1 VGKKMRLALVQKD
14 VMDTD
19 CGGWLERVEQPVDLV
34 CFAEL
39 ATTGALYEKGAVPD
53 AMKVANLLARDGFGV
68 VVGMPLEADG
78 GLYNACVLVDGAGR
92 YWYRKIHLFE
102 PFNEPGV
109 YRAGAG
115 PGICDTRWGRLGLA
129 ICYDIRFEEIF
140 GTMADRGVETVFVPS
155 AFPRVRVGDFARLL
169 VEYAGRLGMNMVGIN
184 AVGDDGR
191 HEFGGRSMIVKAGGE
206 VVAEGDET
214 SEVIVYGEV

>member
-1 VGKKMRLALVQKD
+1 MKLALVQKAIT
-14 VMDTD
+14 DTD
-19 CGGWLERVEQPVDLV
+19 CARWLDRVDRPIDVV

-53 AMKVANLLARDGFGV
+53 AMKVAKSLRRDEFGV
-68 VVGMPLEADG
+68 LLGMPLEFEY
-78 GLYNACVLVDGAGR
+78 GLSNTCVLIDKEVM
-92 YWYRKIHLFE
+92 YWYSKINLFE
-102 PFNEPGV
+102 PFNEPQV
-109 YRAGAG
+109 YIPGKK
-115 PGICDTRWGRLGLA
+115 PGIFATRWGMVGLA

-140 GTMADRGVETVFVPS
+140 RTMADRGVETVFVPS
-155 AFPRVRVGDFARLL
+155 AFPRVRVADFAGLL
-169 VEYAGRLGMNMVGIN
+169 EEYAERFGMNMVGIN

-206 VVAEGDET
+206 VVAEADET